1 MSTDKDQYCEHREQY
16 GTHGTEIGSF
26 ATHAVWDESMLIK
39 LPDNLEPEYAAPLMC
54 GGATVW
60 SALTS
65 HGLQPGDRV
74 GIEGIGGLGH
84 MAIQFASALGCDV
97 VVFSSNAAKKNEA
110 IGLGAKEFHV
120 LHNGTPQTQVQ
131 PVKHLLW
138 CGNTAPDFSKSVMS

>member
-1 MSTDKDQYCEHREQY
+1 
-16 GTHGTEIGSF
+16 
-26 ATHAVWDESMLIK
+26 MLTK
-39 LPDNLEPEYAAPLMC
+39 VPDNLEPEYVAPLMC

-60 SALTS
+60 GALTA

-97 VVFSSNAAKKNEA
+97 VVFSHTPAKKDEA
-110 IGLGAKEFHV
+110 MGLGAKEFHV
-120 LHNGTPQTQVQ
+120 LQNSAPQTQVN

-138 CGNTAPDFSKSVMS
+138 CGNTAPDFSKSVMPLVGIRDGIVLTCLLGLFHW